1 MRPIRLKKPISKN
14 NRLED
19 QQRSP
24 RVIKAI
30 DFLRIIQE
38 HKWLESEK
46 QGRDIGFENAVK
58 DWLFRFGEKVS
69 IRS

>member
-14 NRLED
+14 NKPKD

-30 DFLRIIQE
+30 DFLRVIQE

-46 QGRDIGFENAVK
+46 QGRDIGFENAVE

>member
-1 MRPIRLKKPISKN
+1 MRPIRLKKPIPKN
-14 NRLED
+14 NKPED

-46 QGRDIGFENAVK
+46 QGRDIGFENAVE

>member
-14 NRLED
+14 SKPED

>member
-1 MRPIRLKKPISKN
+1 MRPIRFKKPISKN
-14 NRLED
+14 NKPED

-24 RVIKAI
+24 RVIKVI

-46 QGRDIGFENAVK
+46 QGRDIGFENAIE

>member
-1 MRPIRLKKPISKN
+1 MRPIRLKKPTWKN
-14 NRLED
+14 NKPED

-24 RVIKAI
+24 RFIKAI
-30 DFLRIIQE
+30 DFPRIIQE

-46 QGRDIGFENAVK
+46 QDRDIGFENAVE
-58 DWLFRFGEKVS
+58 DWLLRFGEKVS